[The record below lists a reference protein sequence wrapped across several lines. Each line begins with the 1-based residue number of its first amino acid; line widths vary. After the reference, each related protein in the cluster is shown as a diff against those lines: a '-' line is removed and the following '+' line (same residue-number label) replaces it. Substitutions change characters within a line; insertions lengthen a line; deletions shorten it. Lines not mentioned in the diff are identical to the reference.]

1 MIKLLRRIVDTLA
14 LQVDEGRDWL
24 RYASGSC
31 QNSFDPGIS
40 EWDNLIRVMPDYL
53 RLWWRRQPAELKHLS
68 KRRKR
73 KQQ

>member
-24 RYASGSC
+24 RYSSGSC

-40 EWDNLIRVMPDYL
+40 EWGNLVRLIPDRESDNPLN
-53 RLWWRRQPAELKHLS
+53 
-68 KRRKR
+68 
-73 KQQ
+73 